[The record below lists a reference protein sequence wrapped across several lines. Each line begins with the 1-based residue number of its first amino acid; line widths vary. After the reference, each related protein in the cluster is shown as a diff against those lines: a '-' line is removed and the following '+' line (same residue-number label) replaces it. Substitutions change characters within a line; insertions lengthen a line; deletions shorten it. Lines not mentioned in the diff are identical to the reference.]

1 MTKSRSKPGDL
12 AAPAILPARPVLRVL
27 GTAVTLHEPI
37 RLKAQ
42 QDLGIDIVFAPMD
55 GVAAQQVAVRHPGT
69 YDLYDHWFHSLD
81 VVWWSGAL
89 QPIDTRR
96 ILSWDQIMHRDQAL
110 RMTGRVD
117 RSRSMPLSRLFVS
130 PDRRLGIHR
139 TETVTAVPGVY
150 NVDAFGYLPGPLEAL
165 LPGEAES
172 WGWLLDS
179 RLSGRVALVA
189 DPTIGAAEAALAM
202 MAQGLA
208 SFEDPAD
215 LSIAEID
222 TLVRILI
229 GRKRA
234 GHFHTLWRSVSDVVP
249 LLEDGEVVIGS
260 LWATALA
267 GLWSRGVDVRNAV
280 PLEGYRGWHGCMA
293 LSGRAEGRVA
303 DAAYDYLNWWL
314 SGWAGAQMTRHG
326 LYVSACDNIR
336 PHLSMAEWFFWY
348 EGKPA
353 PSALPGPDG
362 SLVIPAGTTRSGGSV
377 RDRISNIA
385 LWNTTM
391 REHNYLV
398 RRWNQFLET

>member
-1 MTKSRSKPGDL
+1 MTKSRSKPRDL

-96 ILSWDQIMHRDQAL
+96 ILSWDQIMHRDQVL

-150 NVDAFGYLPGPLEAL
+150 NVDAFGDLPGPLEAL

-179 RLSGRVALVA
+179 R
-189 DPTIGAAEAALAM
+189 
-202 MAQGLA
+202 
-208 SFEDPAD
+208 
-215 LSIAEID
+215 
-222 TLVRILI
+222 
-229 GRKRA
+229 
-234 GHFHTLWRSVSDVVP
+234 
-249 LLEDGEVVIGS
+249 
-260 LWATALA
+260 
-267 GLWSRGVDVRNAV
+267 
-280 PLEGYRGWHGCMA
+280 
-293 LSGRAEGRVA
+293 
-303 DAAYDYLNWWL
+303 
-314 SGWAGAQMTRHG
+314 
-326 LYVSACDNIR
+326 
-336 PHLSMAEWFFWY
+336 
-348 EGKPA
+348 
-353 PSALPGPDG
+353 
-362 SLVIPAGTTRSGGSV
+362 
-377 RDRISNIA
+377 
-385 LWNTTM
+385 
-391 REHNYLV
+391 
-398 RRWNQFLET
+398 